1 MNSRFSSLIL
11 LVLAILIVNPS
22 DVSARRKSRRH
33 RMIEISVVEPDMLA
47 QKAPQEGSAIESSM
61 VDLKQVLKRNP
72 RYREGIDVSHYQ
84 GRIDWDQVA
93 GSEKICYVYLK
104 ATEGVSYVDD
114 TYQRNLREAKRVGLC
129 VGSYHFYRP
138 NTNWREQ
145 LKNMT
150 DNVRIK
156 DQDLVPIVDIEHRG
170 RVSES
175 KFIRDLKSFVE
186 HVERHYG
193 KKPLLYSYQ
202 NFYNRYLKGH
212 FTDYHWMIAKYQD
225 DKPVLHDGK
234 DFIIWQYTQSG
245 RMPGVRGG
253 VDRSCLMDGFELY
266 QLQMLN

>member
-1 MNSRFSSLIL
+1 MKFRFSSFVL
-11 LVLAILIVNPS
+11 LVIAILILNPF
-22 DVSARRKSRRH
+22 DAAARRKSRRQ
-33 RMIEISVVEPDMLA
+33 RMVEVSVVEPDLLA
-47 QKAPQEGSAIESSM
+47 QKARQEGCAIETES
-61 VDLKQVLKRNP
+61 VDLNQVLKRNS

-104 ATEGVSYVDD
+104 ATEGATYVDD
-114 TYQRNLREAKRVGLC
+114 TYQRNLREVKRVGLC

-138 NTNWREQ
+138 NVNWREQ
-145 LKNMT
+145 LKNLT
-150 DNVRIK
+150 ENVK
-156 DQDLVPIVDIEHRG
+156 LKEQDLVPIIDIEHRG

-175 KFIRDLKSFVE
+175 KFIRDLKVFVE
-186 HVERHYG
+186 HVEHFYG

-212 FTDYHWMIAKYQD
+212 FPDHHWMIAKYQD

-234 DFIIWQYTQSG
+234 EYGVWQYTQSG
-245 RMPGVRGG
+245 TMPGVRGG

-266 QLQMLN
+266 QLQMLD